1 MPPCKPFL
9 TLDQLCSLAIDDR
22 GLICADRALFA
33 KYLLR
38 TNYYRFSGYAR
49 EFQIDPK
56 YGDNHFK
63 RGITF
68 EAIRE
73 IIDADSMMR
82 FFLMEQI
89 STVEIAVRSTLAH
102 EYARAYG
109 ERAFYLNTDFYKQGG
124 NSSDD
129 KPFDI
134 VKGLLSDLERDKSRM
149 VSRYVN
155 ESIVGETFED
165 RCKRYANVPIWV
177 AVEVVSF
184 GRVSNILGF
193 SKDSLPAKE
202 AAKSLGVQWDPF
214 AEVVHALS
222 VMRNMCAHHRQLW
235 NRRMAIHCPVQK
247 KLKPRNV
254 KYDELGPYPQLI
266 MANYYRSKI
275 DGDTSVAKKMN
286 ELLASHPGYSEGFRN
301 PCPK

>member
-82 FFLMEQI
+82 FFNMSRTLSRGKIGPGPDDSAPGPFSI
-89 STVEIAVRSTLAH
+89 STRLRRPRRVFPTLVFAV
-102 EYARAYG
+102 
-109 ERAFYLNTDFYKQGG
+109 
-124 NSSDD
+124 
-129 KPFDI
+129 
-134 VKGLLSDLERDKSRM
+134 
-149 VSRYVN
+149 
-155 ESIVGETFED
+155 
-165 RCKRYANVPIWV
+165 
-177 AVEVVSF
+177 
-184 GRVSNILGF
+184 
-193 SKDSLPAKE
+193 
-202 AAKSLGVQWDPF
+202 
-214 AEVVHALS
+214 
-222 VMRNMCAHHRQLW
+222 
-235 NRRMAIHCPVQK
+235 
-247 KLKPRNV
+247 
-254 KYDELGPYPQLI
+254 
-266 MANYYRSKI
+266 
-275 DGDTSVAKKMN
+275 
-286 ELLASHPGYSEGFRN
+286 
-301 PCPK
+301 